1 MKEEYVLELENIRKE
16 YPGVVALK
24 DVTLRLKKG
33 EILGLGGMA
42 GQGKI
47 AVANGIMGLFK
58 SKGDIKYK
66 NEALVLNKPT
76 YPLEKGIFF
85 VSEDRKGVGLLL
97 DESIENLETRT
108 QIKKKTAEI
117 VNLQAT
123 EKIAN
128 GKLFNEIFELTRY
141 SNKDRESDKCYY
153 DWLKALNLNDRTV
166 LRYRNIAKVFEQVK
180 NPKNKSFIGFLSWE
194 DADFLYKNFKENID
208 VFGDKEFN
216 SLMEMRAFIKNSR
229 VKQIEEKPKK
239 IFNIEKPDY
248 DRIFVE
254 TEEAWNNLDEKTKD
268 KINTYLSK
276 IEELVKSKEIEEAEV
291 VE

>member
-1 MKEEYVLELENIRKE
+1 MSFENMERKVMKLN
-16 YPGVVALK
+16 
-24 DVTLRLKKG
+24 
-33 EILGLGGMA
+33 ILGKEVKEGTTE
-42 GQGKI
+42 
-47 AVANGIMGLFK
+47 VVPT
-58 SKGDIKYK
+58 SHT
-66 NEALVLNKPT
+66 EVLNRDNNT
-76 YPLEKGIFF
+76 LNTLQAQITDVNLVGIDLSF
-85 VSEDRKGVGLLL
+85 L

-216 SLMEMRAFIKNSR
+216 SLMEMRAFIKNLR